1 VTAAKSQNASQP
13 GGASCVDRQRAQHL
27 AAMTDVIFAHTRH
40 LHGLT
45 KPCLRLLQAAAQAAT
60 ITAPRKRAL
69 AAARTKFLRS
79 PDLGLD
85 ARQRR
90 IVLHALDPASVRCPP
105 TNVAAWSVPGDC
117 ETAMAGVSLRMA
129 AILEIAKKLDE
140 YGGAEMRIVGVVD
153 DGEAIELRVS
163 GGLDTPLAVAGVLA
177 ATGLWQQLLLRPIR
191 RVGPG
196 PRPAGRLVQPRD
208 GLAAA
213 GRRIFQRLIEQLISR
228 QYGLA
233 YNDDVEF
240 VHEMRVAIR
249 RLRAAMRIFRVAF
262 QGQLQHESQQLRQL
276 AEMLGAA
283 RDSDVFLDF
292 LQGYGQTCP
301 KKCRSL
307 IAGLVETEKRARRQ
321 NYRQAMATCRS
332 EPLRQFLENFYQ
344 TLRQPAGSEGG
355 LAVNSKQAK
364 KPLYRGARKALGKR
378 FQAVVKFGP
387 HLQNLSSG
395 SLHELRIA
403 CKKLRYATEFFSGV
417 YPPKLQ
423 GLIDVLVKVQDLLGT
438 AHDLDLYRQQL
449 RVYFEKRFLRQPDAK
464 AAAAVRS
471 MRAHMRR
478 RKRQCIEGADTIW
491 KSLKAPRAQG
501 GLKQLLRSP
510 RTS

>member
-1 VTAAKSQNASQP
+1 
-13 GGASCVDRQRAQHL
+13 
-27 AAMTDVIFAHTRH
+27 
-40 LHGLT
+40 
-45 KPCLRLLQAAAQAAT
+45 
-60 ITAPRKRAL
+60 
-69 AAARTKFLRS
+69 
-79 PDLGLD
+79 
-85 ARQRR
+85 
-90 IVLHALDPASVRCPP
+90 
-105 TNVAAWSVPGDC
+105 
-117 ETAMAGVSLRMA
+117 MAGVSLRLA

-140 YGGAEMRIVGVVD
+140 CGGAEIRIVGVVD
-153 DGEAIELRVS
+153 DGEAVELWVS
-163 GGLDTPLAVAGVLA
+163 GGLDAPQAVADVLA
-177 ATGLWQQLLLRPIR
+177 AAGWWQQLLLRPIR
-191 RVGPG
+191 RIRPG
-196 PRPAGRLVQPRD
+196 PRPAGRLIQPRD

-249 RLRAAMRIFRVAF
+249 RLRAAMRIFRDAF
-262 QGQLQHESQQLRQL
+262 EGQLQHESQQLRQL
-276 AEMLGAA
+276 AETLGAA

-292 LQGYGQTCP
+292 LQSYARTCP

-321 NYRQAMATCRS
+321 YYRRAMATCRS
-332 EPLRQFLENFYQ
+332 EPLRQFLGDFYR
-344 TLRQPAGSEGG
+344 TLRQPVGSEGG
-355 LAVNSKQAK
+355 LAVRRNRARN
-364 KPLYRGARKALGKR
+364 PLYRGARKALRKR

-387 HLQNLSSG
+387 RLQNLSSG
-395 SLHELRIA
+395 ALHELRIA

-423 GLIDVLVKVQDLLGT
+423 GLIDILVQVQDLLGA

-449 RVYFEKRFLRQPDAK
+449 RVYFEKRFLKQPDAK

-478 RKRQCIEGADTIW
+478 RKKQCIEEADAIW

-501 GLKQLLRSP
+501 VLKQLLRSP